1 MYKLRETE
9 NQSAGNLLYA
19 IDLHK
24 PTKDDHSLDHNV
36 AEPHP
41 ALQTSL
47 WPSHCLHHRGT
58 QIPLGI
64 LSCDPV
70 HKRKRL

>member
-36 AEPHP
+36 A
-41 ALQTSL
+41 
-47 WPSHCLHHRGT
+47 
-58 QIPLGI
+58 
-64 LSCDPV
+64 
-70 HKRKRL
+70 